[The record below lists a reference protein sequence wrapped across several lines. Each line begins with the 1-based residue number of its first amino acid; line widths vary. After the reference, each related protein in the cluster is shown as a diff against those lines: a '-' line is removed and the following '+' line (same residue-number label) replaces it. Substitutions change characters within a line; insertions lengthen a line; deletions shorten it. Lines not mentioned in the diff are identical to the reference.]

1 MAKSSCKMID
11 ESIKDERKA
20 CKVEYPRL
28 SKKLHRE
35 GRHRDAMIV
44 EDIQEQECGHEG
56 QFKRMKKEHRCK

>member
-1 MAKSSCKMID
+1 MAKSSCTMIK

-28 SKKLHRE
+28 AKKLHKE
-35 GRHRDAMIV
+35 GNRRDAMIV

-56 QFKRMKKEHRCK
+56 QFKRMQKERRCG